1 MQISTVTQILK
12 RHTLT
17 QERAHSQTSHRP
29 LLGPFLETWSVRL
42 QLIPKVRGGCE
53 NVSTVYPGAFWR
65 LYCSCSHCDL
75 DTVTSCERVYCVS
88 TARRGLA
95 PRCEISSLAEQFV
108 SWTPLREQSENG
120 FCSFILRPVL
130 CYEPLTSLFLFQQW
144 LISLTLFE
152 INVTSKKQNSH
163 EDKKDPIMYFS

>member
-75 DTVTSCERVYCVS
+75 DTVTVSGS
-88 TARRGLA
+88 TACLQLGEVLLLVVKYHHLR
-95 PRCEISSLAEQFV
+95 SSLCRELHSASRVKTVFV
-108 SWTPLREQSENG
+108 LL
-120 FCSFILRPVL
+120 FCVQCSAMNL
-130 CYEPLTSLFLFQQW
+130 W
-144 LISLTLFE
+144 LHYF
-152 INVTSKKQNSH
+152 
-163 EDKKDPIMYFS
+163 YFSSDWFLSPFLR

>member
-17 QERAHSQTSHRP
+17 QERAHSKTSHRP

-65 LYCSCSHCDL
+65 LYCSCSLCDL

-95 PRCEISSLAEQFV
+95 PRCEISVCVVNSAPRAE
-108 SWTPLREQSENG
+108 WKR
-120 FCSFILRPVL
+120 
-130 CYEPLTSLFLFQQW
+130 FLFFYSASSALLW
-144 LISLTLFE
+144 TSDFTICISETDFSHPFWDKCDIQETKFSWRQKGLYYVFLF
-152 INVTSKKQNSH
+152 KK
-163 EDKKDPIMYFS
+163 I